1 MTQLPIPAR
10 QPAPLRANSKRAN
23 AETAEL
29 LRQTIERITRPL
41 SVEDKN
47 LVLLAL
53 SAAISATL
61 EALET
66 DTSY

>member
-1 MTQLPIPAR
+1 MTDYFNQRRPTSTP
-10 QPAPLRANSKRAN
+10 QPSAKRAN
-23 AETAEL
+23 AETVEL
-29 LRQTIERITRPL
+29 LRQTIERVTRPL
-41 SVEDKN
+41 SNEDKN

>member
-1 MTQLPIPAR
+1 MNPLPFPSR
-10 QPAPLRANSKRAN
+10 QPAPVRTSSKQAN
-23 AETAEL
+23 AAAVRL
-29 LRQTIERITRPL
+29 LSQTIERVTRRLPA
-41 SVEDKN
+41 EDRN

-61 EALET
+61 EALES

>member
-1 MTQLPIPAR
+1 MTDYFIQRRPTSPPHPSA
-10 QPAPLRANSKRAN
+10 KRVN
-23 AETAEL
+23 AQTVEL
-29 LRQTIERITRPL
+29 LRQTIERVTRPL
-41 SVEDKN
+41 SNEDKN